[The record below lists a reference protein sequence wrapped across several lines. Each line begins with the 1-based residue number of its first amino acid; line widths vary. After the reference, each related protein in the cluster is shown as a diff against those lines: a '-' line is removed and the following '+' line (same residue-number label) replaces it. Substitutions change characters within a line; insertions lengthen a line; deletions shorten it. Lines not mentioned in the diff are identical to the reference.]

1 MVLLNTFPISIM
13 NHLLLIIPVQPGGGG
28 LLSYSAMGCVSASVR
43 NAAVCVCL
51 CVQHLPKAPNQGMD
65 RAHVTDREQVV

>member
-28 LLSYSAMGCVSASVR
+28 GLLSYSAMGCVSASVR
-43 NAAVCVCL
+43 NAAVCVS
-51 CVQHLPKAPNQGMD
+51 M
-65 RAHVTDREQVV
+65 RATSAQSTKPGDG